1 MFETALK
8 SVIPI
13 ELAKSGQRVRIVA
26 KAQKSTKQKSRTTP
40 HNIATTTKDSNRF
53 LLLNKDK
60 GLHTNTSKQNLALFT
75 KERIHSLP
83 LNLLIKEL
91 VVVAAP
97 FTRGTLLVAESKE
110 ATSIPSAIKNG
121 FAI

>member
-13 ELAKSGQRVRIVA
+13 EFAKSGQSVRIVA
-26 KAQKSTKQKSRTTP
+26 KAQKSTKPMSRTNP
-40 HNIATTTKDSNRF
+40 QNIATITKDSNLF
-53 LLLNKDK
+53 LLLNTDK